1 MRITQL
7 QQGLVVFCLFATVW
21 MSGCQTSTP
30 AAGTTRTET
39 AENKSSAPQ
48 RVDIRGSIIMRRY
61 DQGQV
66 MLEVDSNAS
75 TDSRYRRAYVLVMPS
90 TQIADVEGRS
100 ISLSELQQGQNV
112 AILLR
117 SGSKGNIVGMGVARK
132 IWVE

>member
-1 MRITQL
+1 
-7 QQGLVVFCLFATVW
+7 
-21 MSGCQTSTP
+21 
-30 AAGTTRTET
+30 
-39 AENKSSAPQ
+39 
-48 RVDIRGSIIMRRY
+48 
-61 DQGQV
+61 